1 MTVKY
6 LPVAQKMLEDERERL
21 LADHF
26 EDRMPGSTECEG
38 CARAA
43 EVKAE
48 LALIEQIHRKAMF
61 ARK

>member
-21 LADHF
+21 LQDHY
-26 EDRMPGSTECEG
+26 EDVIPGSTECEG

-48 LALIEQIHRKAMF
+48 LDTIEDMHLRAMGL
-61 ARK
+61 K